1 MVTSIGQFRYVD
13 IFVSEDDTGP
23 IAFSAHASQD
33 RDYNDDDVVI
43 FDEIVTNNNGAFQA
57 NNSVFLCPVDGLYAF
72 SAHILSASGQKMRA
86 AIFKENS
93 CKAGFETDSMDQL
106 VLNGSNFVIFEC
118 NAWQRVWLRATADGC
133 RIFGAYDF
141 GTFSG
146 FLIHRY

>member
-43 FDEIVTNNNGAFQA
+43 FDEIVTNINGAFQA

-72 SAHILSASGQKMRA
+72 SAHVLSTSGHKMRA
-86 AIFKENS
+86 SVCRKNS
-93 CKAGFETDSMDQL
+93 YKAGFKTDSMDQL
-106 VLNGSNFVIFEC
+106 VLNGLNFVILVC
-118 NAWQRVWLRATADGC
+118 NAW
-133 RIFGAYDF
+133 
-141 GTFSG
+141 
-146 FLIHRY
+146 